1 MFMHKRLGIAIISS
15 LFILHFGFNIFLYIF
30 AYIK

>member
-1 MFMHKRLGIAIISS
+1 MFMYKRLGIAIISS
-15 LFILHFGFNIFLYIF
+15 LFILLLGFNIFLYIF

>member
-1 MFMHKRLGIAIISS
+1 MFMYKRLGIAIIFS
-15 LFILHFGFNIFLYIF
+15 LFILLFGFNIFLYIF